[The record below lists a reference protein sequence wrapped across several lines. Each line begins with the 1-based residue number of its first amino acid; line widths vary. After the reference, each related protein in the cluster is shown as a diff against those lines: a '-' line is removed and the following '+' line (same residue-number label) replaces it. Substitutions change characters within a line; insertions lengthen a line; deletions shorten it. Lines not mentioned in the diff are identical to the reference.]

1 MIKKVILIIL
11 FSYCILLSGCLAH
24 KEKTNTNDLQE
35 KTSPQKHTIL
45 KENEEETMEK
55 KLILT
60 INDIRYDVTL
70 YDTPAANAL
79 YDMLP
84 LELTF
89 EDFNHIE
96 KIAYLNKKLPTKNE
110 PDGFEPHIGDLCL
123 YAPWGNLSIF
133 YKDFRYSDSLI
144 SLGRIDS
151 GIEDISSMKDNFS
164 ARLERMEFIV
174 NSGRKGF
181 RYFDLEA
188 IEQSDF
194 LERIDFNRYQEKC
207 ISSLLIFNDYSDLMN
222 EFLIRNEYELHN
234 ILKWLDSKNYF
245 LYPDISF
252 GRMPMIE
259 FDGFKKE
266 DMVEH
271 LIHESDGLTVEEF
284 LEKLYAEY
292 GYRQDTFLNVVVTG
306 FPNYISNGII
316 VDNDLLSLDDETKLK
331 EILVNDFYFFEE
343 FKNLV
348 ESKDVPFEKMTL

>member
-24 KEKTNTNDLQE
+24 KEKTHTNDLQE

-70 YDTPAANAL
+70 YDTPAARKKGGVL
-79 YDMLP
+79 R

-164 ARLERMEFIV
+164 ARLEI
-174 NSGRKGF
+174 
-181 RYFDLEA
+181 
-188 IEQSDF
+188 
-194 LERIDFNRYQEKC
+194 
-207 ISSLLIFNDYSDLMN
+207 
-222 EFLIRNEYELHN
+222 
-234 ILKWLDSKNYF
+234 
-245 LYPDISF
+245 
-252 GRMPMIE
+252 
-259 FDGFKKE
+259 KE
-266 DMVEH
+266 
-271 LIHESDGLTVEEF
+271 
-284 LEKLYAEY
+284 
-292 GYRQDTFLNVVVTG
+292 
-306 FPNYISNGII
+306 
-316 VDNDLLSLDDETKLK
+316 
-331 EILVNDFYFFEE
+331 
-343 FKNLV
+343 
-348 ESKDVPFEKMTL
+348 